1 MNHSDTSAT
10 ASTSSQ
16 KTEAVVYANDTVQIK
31 NGRLTLKQKKIDWA
45 RNTAALQ
52 CGCDSTSLLCVS
64 LYHSQ

>member
-31 NGRLTLKQKKIDWA
+31 NGKLTLKQKKIDWA

-52 CGCDSTSLLCVS
+52 RGCHSALIRASS